1 MSMYIAVCRVHYSK
15 SYYDIS
21 PDCCVVCSLLA
32 LLRLTIKLQT
42 KHLPAQQQ
50 KWTTTATETMKTTL
64 FYDRYDW
71 YQTDSRVVVT
81 ILVKNRTSDDV
92 KCDIQD
98 TYVSLYLVV
107 VKWFLFY
114 LDGST
119 PILTYTIEP
128 VFRCMYIVWIMMI
141 KVSRKH
147 LDIFKQKLFFII
159 SYFSYFEC
167 RSYFCMYIL
176 WSLAD
181 IHIQFKR
188 THLCCFEI
196 YTQSWLPM
204 YFVVCHIMLC
214 AFMVVPPGRNS
225 SKWRRRSF
233 CKLC

>member
-128 VFRCMYIVWIMMI
+128 VFRCMYMVWIMVI

-159 SYFSYFEC
+159 SHILNVARIFVCTYFGLLLTFTSNLNVPTC
-167 RSYFCMYIL
+167 VVSKYIL
-176 WSLAD
+176 SPGFRCILWFATS
-181 IHIQFKR
+181 
-188 THLCCFEI
+188 CG
-196 YTQSWLPM
+196 
-204 YFVVCHIMLC
+204 
-214 AFMVVPPGRNS
+214 VPS